1 MEKLVY
7 ILKAGQVLTVEQ
19 FRERLLGEVVTGLRS
34 LGGTRITV
42 NVADLNEQIES
53 RSPAR
58 LIGPWQDIS
67 AVVSLW
73 LDSLDARGPVE
84 SLLGE
89 TAESLHGYLVTESV
103 PQGFEPEWE
112 GGARRPGVT
121 QFGMNGKPD
130 NVSLEDFYHNWQVTH
145 SQQSFDLHPLRW
157 SYVRNAVAR
166 PLTPGAP
173 THMAIVSEHFH
184 TLEDFVEDERY
195 FGSEEAVNTM
205 IGHLPGFCDLG
216 SMVSLAMSE
225 YYFE

>member
-7 ILKAGQVLTVEQ
+7 VLKTDQALTVESL
-19 FRERLLGEVVTGLRS
+19 RECLLGEIVTGLRS
-34 LGGTRITV
+34 LGGRRMTI

-53 RSPAR
+53 DSPSR
-58 LIGPWQDIS
+58 LIGSWRDIS

-73 LDSLDARGPVE
+73 LDSVDDRKPVE
-84 SLLGE
+84 SLLDKV
-89 TAESLHGYLVTESV
+89 AESLHGYLVTESV

-112 GGARRPGVT
+112 GGSRRPGVT
-121 QFGMNGKPD
+121 QFGMNDKPG
-130 NVSLEDFYHNWQVTH
+130 NVPLEEFYHNWQVTH
-145 SQQSFDLHPLRW
+145 SQQSFDLHPRRW

-173 THMAIVSEHFH
+173 TYMAIVSEHFR
-184 TLEDFVEDERY
+184 TLEDFVDDERY
-195 FGSEEAVNTM
+195 FGSEEAVNIM
-205 IGHLPGFCDLG
+205 IGHLPGFCDLD